1 MPRRIKKH
9 LINTR
14 RRKHHGGGK
23 KKGGKTLKKVG
34 GSGNTRQRKH
44 YGGSKKRRTTKRKVG
59 GRSCSSLVNN
69 KQGGKSTHDNHGPVV
84 EGVVVKEGDVFDVE
98 NFAKSSV
105 LPPPTEENEEPAM
118 GVIVPADADAA
129 RADAARAE
137 ASRIKAAAE
146 ASSIK
151 AEAEEAAN
159 FDAEDDRGSVM
170 GVVVV
175 DNYDILIENLIN
187 SNKDNQI
194 KHIYEKYLAPI
205 EDSPWNSPIGY
216 KWNNTQLFWDF
227 IKQEIINYGEI
238 SKKNK
243 SLRNFVE
250 ECLYRWNW
258 KKKNCENP
266 VIEKEH
272 PWAEEWW
279 AFDYEAVIKR
289 ILGGKATGTW
299 SSIEEDDAESS
310 SKLSDEA
317 DEDDFTGVKDPKILA
332 FLRRQPP
339 SRREA
344 NRPKFDDEADL
355 KINQP
360 EWRNYVRVNPEDN
373 VEQEYWYHIK
383 VDSHEEE
390 QPNVIKFDDEMKRAE
405 YRLWLIFKA
414 CFEEYHKKL
423 NKMNSVT
430 RYLGRRKGVLHNLFA
445 NEADPPPRESP
456 AERRTRKEGWRK
468 TGEVMKNFGS
478 LAGQR
483 T

>member
-1 MPRRIKKH
+1 M
-9 LINTR
+9 
-14 RRKHHGGGK
+14 
-23 KKGGKTLKKVG
+23 
-34 GSGNTRQRKH
+34 
-44 YGGSKKRRTTKRKVG
+44 
-59 GRSCSSLVNN
+59 
-69 KQGGKSTHDNHGPVV
+69 
-84 EGVVVKEGDVFDVE
+84 EGVPVE
-98 NFAKSSV
+98 
-105 LPPPTEENEEPAM
+105 
-118 GVIVPADADAA
+118 
-129 RADAARAE
+129 
-137 ASRIKAAAE
+137 
-146 ASSIK
+146 
-151 AEAEEAAN
+151 
-159 FDAEDDRGSVM
+159 ED
-170 GVVVV
+170 VV

-194 KHIYEKYLAPI
+194 KHIYKKYLAPI
-205 EDSPWNSPIGY
+205 KDSPWNSPIGY

-250 ECLYRWNW
+250 ECLYMWNW

-266 VIEKEH
+266 VIEEEH

-299 SSIEEDDAESS
+299 SSIEEDDAQSS
-310 SKLSDEA
+310 LKLSDKA
-317 DEDDFTGVKDPKILA
+317 DEADFTGVKDPKILA

-339 SRREA
+339 SPTEA
-344 NRPKFDDEADL
+344 NRPKFYDKVDV

-360 EWRNYVRVNPEDN
+360 GWRNYVRVNPEDN
-373 VEQEYWYHIK
+373 VERKYWYHIK

-423 NKMNSVT
+423 NKMNRVT
-430 RYLGRRKGVLHNLFA
+430 RYLGGKGVLHNLFA
-445 NEADPPPRESP
+445 NEAAPPPRDSP
-456 AERRTRKEGWRK
+456 AERRKRREGWRK
-468 TGEVMKNFGS
+468 TTEAMKKYGH
-478 LAGQR
+478 LER
-483 T
+483 L